1 MNKLAKKINKVKQT
15 KDSMNNESTLNNAK
29 TKLEQAIQVAKA
41 AKDKTPKLT
50 DAEIKNLLKII

>member
-29 TKLEQAIQVAKA
+29 TKLEQAIQVREA

-50 DAEIKNLLKII
+50 DAEIKIYWK

>member
-29 TKLEQAIQVAKA
+29 TKLEQAIKSGRSS
-41 AKDKTPKLT
+41 
-50 DAEIKNLLKII
+50 